1 MNNNEF
7 TSFYGNS
14 FYMEEEVI
22 DRRYCSIREIGY
34 LIVPDGRL
42 IVVSKGKHHGEVFL
56 NYLSKYLEKSM
67 DEIRKEYQIFSD
79 NGLCFLS
86 LLEQYQCIPYFGI
99 GMNPIFPLYRHCI
112 CENSKMFDMRGILH
126 IPSDLECMTEEQ
138 VLTNQSLIE
147 TNIDFRGKEKYPM
160 HIANTNSPHISY
172 SSIEFLEKMDQIL
185 NDIQ

>member
-56 NYLSKYLEKSM
+56 NYLSKYLE
-67 DEIRKEYQIFSD
+67 
-79 NGLCFLS
+79 
-86 LLEQYQCIPYFGI
+86 
-99 GMNPIFPLYRHCI
+99 
-112 CENSKMFDMRGILH
+112 
-126 IPSDLECMTEEQ
+126 
-138 VLTNQSLIE
+138 
-147 TNIDFRGKEKYPM
+147 
-160 HIANTNSPHISY
+160 
-172 SSIEFLEKMDQIL
+172 
-185 NDIQ
+185 